1 MSQDDSAQQ
10 SLGGSPVDPPGYIH
24 HSAAVSDRGDRHD
37 NQDSLLLEDEL
48 GLYAVADGVGG
59 HQAGDVA
66 SALAVQVLRDIIAHW
81 RHDHSCTGLHE
92 KPYTALHRAI
102 ESACATIHRSATADP
117 GRAGMST
124 TITALLVDGDQAV
137 MGHVGDSRLYLLREG
152 TLEQISTDH
161 TLAAELYRGGVIAR
175 EQVEQHTYA
184 HVLTRNVG
192 TQPSVEVETLLLEIH
207 PGDLLLLCSDGL
219 NPALHPPERV
229 VDLLDST
236 PDLAGALG
244 ELVER
249 AKAAGSRD
257 NITAIAWRRDGTGGS
272 LTRPVVDTLRS
283 VPLLAHLPLADL
295 ARVAAEMLPCSYDAG
310 QTVLRHGEPN
320 AALHVVLEGRLR
332 WELPSGHQAHLERGN
347 GIGTTTLVAARKSP
361 GTLTAEGKCR
371 LLVLGSEAFRGLCK
385 LRPRLGVQLL
395 TALADELSDWVDP
408 ETDRGMARPPHGL
421 LVEY

>member
-1 MSQDDSAQQ
+1 MSHQDSVEQ
-10 SLGGSPVDPPGYIH
+10 SVGTSPIDPPGYIH
-24 HSAAVSDRGDRHD
+24 QSAAVSDRGERHD
-37 NQDSLLLEDEL
+37 NQDAFLVEDEL

-66 SALAVQVLRDIIAHW
+66 STTAVQVLRDIVAHW
-81 RHDHSCTGLHE
+81 RHDDTGLRE
-92 KPYTALHRAI
+92 KPWAVLHRAI
-102 ESACATIHRSATADP
+102 ESACATVHQKATESP
-117 GRAGMST
+117 NLAGMST
-124 TITALLVDGDQAV
+124 TVTAVLIDGDEVV

-175 EQVEQHTYA
+175 EHVERHPHA

-236 PDLAGALG
+236 SDLAGALG
-244 ELVER
+244 QLVER

-257 NITAIAWRRDGTGGS
+257 NITAVAWRRDGSGGS
-272 LTRPVVDTLRS
+272 LTRPVVDMLRS
-283 VPLLAHLPLADL
+283 VPVFTHLRLADL
-295 ARVAAEMLPCSYDAG
+295 AHVAAAMTPRWYDAD
-310 QTVLRHGEPN
+310 QIVLHRGDRN
-320 AALHVVLEGRLR
+320 GALHVVLDGRLR
-332 WELPSGHQAHLERGN
+332 WELPSGHFAYLERGS
-347 GIGTTTLVAARKSP
+347 GIGTTTLVAARSSP
-361 GTLTAEGKCR
+361 GQLVAEHKTR
-371 LLVLGSEAFRGLCK
+371 VLVLGCEAFRNLCK

-395 TALADELSDWVDP
+395 TALADELSDWIDP
-408 ETDRGMARPPHGL
+408 DTARGVAEPPHGL

>member
-10 SLGGSPVDPPGYIH
+10 SVGASPVDPPGFVH
-24 HSAAVSDRGDRHD
+24 HSAAVSDRGERHD
-37 NQDSLLLEDEL
+37 NQDALLVEDEL

-66 SALAVQVLRDIIAHW
+66 SAMAVQVLRDIVAHW
-81 RHDHSCTGLHE
+81 RSDGTGLRE
-92 KPYTALHRAI
+92 KAWAVLHRAI
-102 ESACATIHRSATADP
+102 ESACATIHRNAIDKP
-117 GRAGMST
+117 NLAGMST
-124 TITALLVDGDQAV
+124 TVTAVLVDGDQVV

-175 EQVEQHTYA
+175 EHVERHPHA

-192 TQPSVEVETLLLEIH
+192 TQPSVKVETLLLEIH

-236 PDLAGALG
+236 ADLAGALG
-244 ELVER
+244 QLVER
-249 AKAAGSRD
+249 AKSAGSRD
-257 NITAIAWRRDGTGGS
+257 NITAIAWRRDGAGGS
-272 LTRPVVDTLRS
+272 LTRPVVEALRS
-283 VPLLAHLPLADL
+283 VPLFAHLPLADL
-295 ARVAAEMLPCSYDAG
+295 ARVAAETTPRSYDAG
-310 QTVLRHGEPN
+310 HVVIHQGERN
-320 AALHVVLEGRLR
+320 AALYVVLEGRLR
-332 WELPSGHQAHLERGN
+332 WELPSGHFAHLERGS
-347 GIGTTTLVAARKSP
+347 GIGTTTLVAARNSP
-361 GTLTAEGKCR
+361 GKLVADEPSR
-371 LLVLGSEAFRGLCK
+371 VLVLGCEAFRSLCK

-395 TALADELSDWVDP
+395 TALADELSDWIDP
-408 ETDRGMARPPHGL
+408 ETDRGVARPPHGL